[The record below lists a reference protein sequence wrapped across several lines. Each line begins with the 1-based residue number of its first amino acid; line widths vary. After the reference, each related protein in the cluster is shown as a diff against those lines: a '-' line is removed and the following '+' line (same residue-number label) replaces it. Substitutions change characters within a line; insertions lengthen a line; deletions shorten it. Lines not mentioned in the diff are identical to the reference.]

1 MSKIRHLIL
10 AALMTLAAANV
21 AAKDYQMTLFGIKSD
36 RTTMITRTIH
46 KAIDY
51 IAQQGGGRLVSPVGR

>member
-10 AALMTLAAANV
+10 VALMTLAAANV

-36 RTTMITRTIH
+36 GTVIVKCVVKI
-46 KAIDY
+46 
-51 IAQQGGGRLVSPVGR
+51 